1 MKKSHTF
8 RLRSNALALI
18 TAFSSVAMLGQSNDG
33 VQNVELFP
41 EKSTPEVVEVSGIF
55 SMEVTWTGVQSR
67 IESINWDNFGLSN
80 SGSAYLRILD
90 AEGTELYTGYPTER
104 SNGDHQF
111 EVASVFFETGFT
123 YTLEFDLNQT
133 SISIYSNNVFPWR
146 PDNADPI
153 DIESTELIGVADQP
167 VDPDKVF
174 PYFTMN
180 MVYGVGLEETTH
192 ESWATYPNPATDWIS
207 LPELTTSAQVDFY
220 SVSGQLVH
228 SESAEA
234 NQSSIST
241 STLAAGMYIV
251 AVRGENGGLIARSTV
266 TVE

>member
-8 RLRSNALALI
+8 RLRNTALALI
-18 TAFSSVAMLGQSNDG
+18 TALSSVSLLGQSNDG

-41 EKSTPEVVEVSGIF
+41 ENSTPEIVEVTGIF
-55 SMEVTWTGVQSR
+55 SMDITWTGVQSR

-90 AEGTELYTGYPTER
+90 EEGVELYSGYPVER
-104 SNGDHQF
+104 SNGDHEF
-111 EVASVFFETGFT
+111 EVVTVFFETGNT

-133 SISIYSNNVFPWR
+133 SISIYSNTVFPWR

-167 VDPDKVF
+167 IDPDKVF

-180 MVYGVGLEETTH
+180 MVYGVGLEE
-192 ESWATYPNPATDWIS
+192 ATVETWTAYPNPATDWIS
-207 LPELTTSAQVDFY
+207 LPELTSSAQVDFF
-220 SVSGQLVH
+220 SLSGQLVH
-228 SESAEA
+228 TENAEA
-234 NQSSIST
+234 NQTRIST
-241 STLAAGMYIV
+241 ATLAAGMYIV
-251 AVRGENGGLIARSTV
+251 AIRGENGELIARSNIA
-266 TVE
+266 VE